1 MKILLAVD
9 GSPFT
14 SKAVNYLSSHLQ
26 WFKDE
31 PELHLLHVKLPIP
44 IGLAAAQ
51 ARRLLGDAVITEFYK
66 EESEAALAPA
76 EDILRAKGIPF
87 QSHYEVGN
95 IAQKIH
101 AYVQKAHIEMIV
113 MGSHGHD
120 ALANVVLGSVATKV
134 LATAAVPVLIVR

>member
-14 SKAVNYLSSHLQ
+14 SKAASYLASHMKC
-26 WFKDE
+26 FKDE

-44 IGLAAAQ
+44 ISQAANQ
-51 ARRLLGDAVITEFYK
+51 ARRILGDEAVTEFYK

-76 EDILRAKGIPF
+76 EEILRAANIPF
-87 QSHYEVGN
+87 HSHYEVGK
-95 IAQKIH
+95 IAQKIN
-101 AYVQKAHIEMIV
+101 AYVQEEKIDMIV

-120 ALANVVLGSVATKV
+120 ALANVVLGSVATKI